1 MVELS
6 NEKAILG
13 KILVFPNM
21 LENAMEHGLKE
32 EYFLNMEN
40 RDIYRQILK
49 IYYEHGVFER
59 SFLKVSREKQ
69 IELGEESNGVVY
81 MGSGVKALKEEY
93 KNIYLDKKVNEVL
106 ESEDLNTDEKR
117 KEIIA
122 VVEKI
127 GEFEAEKNKLLTPKS
142 LLSEWWQD
150 LEKKE
155 LDGILTGYSDLDK
168 YIFLEKASLI
178 TIGARPAM
186 GKTAFG
192 LNLAYKN
199 AEKHNVMYI
208 NLEMNTK
215 QITNRIL
222 ASMSGVSLKKLKD
235 KTVDESEIKEVSR
248 NLGRFEK
255 LNLSILDCM
264 NTNFDVIM
272 NEIKKIHEKNPFDLI
287 VIDYLTLMHAKG
299 HTSKNLEVE
308 YMANKLKTLSKE
320 LDTCVVILA
329 QLSRDVEKRADKR
342 PVVSDLRDSGGI
354 EQASNIVMFLYR
366 DDYYNQSGDE
376 NKEKLSILETIIR
389 KNRDGDIG
397 TVCLAYNRITQ
408 EIRTV
413 KRQLKLVE
421 NTGVDEDDKKHRLYE

>member
-1 MVELS
+1 MAELS

-32 EYFLNMEN
+32 EYFLNREN

-199 AEKHNVMYI
+199 AEKHNVMYV

-222 ASMSGVSLKKLKD
+222 ASMSGVLLKKIK
-235 KTVDESEIKEVSR
+235 KTKGEVLTDEDIKAISH
-248 NLGRFEK
+248 NFSRFEK
-255 LNLSILDCM
+255 LKLGILDCK
-264 NTNFDVIM
+264 NNNFELIVQGIRKAHD
-272 NEIKKIHEKNPFDLI
+272 KSPLDLV
-287 VIDYLTLMHAKG
+287 VIDYLTLMQAKG
-299 HTSKNLEVE
+299 YSTKNIEVE
-308 YMANKLKTLSKE
+308 EMANRLKALAKE
-320 LDTCVVILA
+320 LDTCIVVLA
-329 QLSRDVEKRADKR
+329 QLNRGVESRKDTR
-342 PVVSDLRDSGGI
+342 PILMDLRDSGGI
-354 EQASNIVMFLYR
+354 EQASNVVMFLHR
-366 DDYYNQSGDE
+366 EDYYAAPNNS
-376 NKEKLSILETIIR
+376 KKLSMMEVIIR
-389 KNRDGDIG
+389 KNRDGELG
-397 TVCLAYNRITQ
+397 TVSLVFNKETQ
-408 EIRTV
+408 EIRTLQ
-413 KRQLKLVE
+413 KQPKLIDVGDE
-421 NTGVDEDDKKHRLYE
+421 EDDKKRRPYQ